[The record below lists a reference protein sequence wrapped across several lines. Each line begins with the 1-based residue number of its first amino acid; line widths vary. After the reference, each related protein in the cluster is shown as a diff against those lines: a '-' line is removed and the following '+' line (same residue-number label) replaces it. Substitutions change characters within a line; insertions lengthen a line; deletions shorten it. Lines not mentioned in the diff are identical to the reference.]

1 VTDAVHILFH
11 FNIVLITQPDVLYQ
25 DYIYRIIGTHK

>member
-11 FNIVLITQPDVLYQ
+11 FNIVLATQRDVLYQ
-25 DYIYRIIGTHK
+25 GKII